1 MLLLNVLYKMK
12 GFEQGGSVS
21 GRKQSG
27 GLFLP
32 TWASRLRR
40 DRCVAPENPFQRAN
54 QKGSCDLWV
63 ATSFLV
69 LLL

>member
-27 GLFLP
+27 GLF
-32 TWASRLRR
+32 SRRGQAACGATGALHRKI
-40 DRCVAPENPFQRAN
+40 PFSVPN
-54 QKGSCDLWV
+54 VKE
-63 ATSFLV
+63 
-69 LLL
+69 